1 MKKLILIVLL
11 VIVSTG
17 FAMNLKA
24 VNSKIKYKENNH
36 KETTLKLKLLADK
49 GHPESQNQL
58 GWIYDQGQGVISNPQ
73 KAVEYYLKS
82 ANQGFKKAQI
92 NIGVMYEIGRGV
104 PQDFEEAN
112 KWYLKAEKQGNIIH
126 KKMSL
131 RNKQRLER

>member
-1 MKKLILIVLL
+1 MKKIILIVLL
-11 VIVSTG
+11 VIISTG
-17 FAMNLKA
+17 FAMNLKV
-24 VNSKIKYKENNH
+24 VNSDIKS
-36 KETTLKLKLLADK
+36 KETILKLKLLANK

-58 GWIYDQGQGVISNPQ
+58 GWIYDQGQGVVSNPQ

-92 NIGVMYEIGRGV
+92 NIGVMYELGRGV

-112 KWYLKAEKQGNIIH
+112 RWYSKAEKQENNIR
-126 KKMSL
+126 KKLNL